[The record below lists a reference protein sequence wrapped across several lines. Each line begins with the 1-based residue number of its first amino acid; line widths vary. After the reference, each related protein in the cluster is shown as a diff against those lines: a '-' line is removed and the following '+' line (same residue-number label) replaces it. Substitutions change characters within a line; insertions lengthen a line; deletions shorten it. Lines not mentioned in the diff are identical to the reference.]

1 MPLTTAAPNPG
12 VNFIGE
18 KTVTADEVNGFR
30 LSQDDID
37 AARNVRP
44 SAIRGKW
51 LTWMV
56 TFVAG
61 TGFTLFG
68 YDQGV
73 MSGLLTLESFENQFP
88 ETAGGFEGSTTA
100 TLQSLLVA
108 IYEIGCMVGALSN
121 IWVGDRLGRRHTIA
135 LGGFIMLIGSILQT
149 AAVNYAMMLV
159 ARVITGL
166 GNGLLTSTVP
176 AYQSECSKAH
186 RRGQLVLAEGSL
198 VTFGIMI
205 SYWVDLGFFYTTGSI
220 SWRFPIAL
228 QLVFIIVMIVCMYCF
243 RLPESPRWLAAKGK
257 YPEALAVL
265 AALDNTSV
273 DDPAV
278 ITIFHGIT
286 DAIAAEQVGEFSF
299 KEIFSGGKTQ
309 NFRRTM
315 LGVVAQCYQ
324 QICGI
329 NLITYYLTS
338 VLSGLGLS
346 DEMSRVISGVNGTC
360 YFLTSLIA
368 IAIIE
373 RAGRRS
379 LMLWMALAQCATM
392 AVLAGIYNKAQDQNK
407 AAQVV
412 SVLMLFLFNT
422 WFSIGFLGITWLYP
436 AEVTPLRIRAPANA
450 LSTASNWIFNFMVVM
465 ATGPMFANIGLGTY
479 AFFAAM
485 NGVVVFP
492 GLYFFFPETKRYS
505 LEDLDII
512 FAKAYVEGLDPVKVS
527 LHPETVPKAGSR
539 EAEEILGRNVD
550 GRVKSR
556 KGHKGGQEQEH
567 FEVGNGEKDR
577 PSHHENV

>member
-12 VNFIGE
+12 VNYIGE
-18 KTVTADEVNGFR
+18 KTATTDEGNGFR

-149 AAVNYAMMLV
+149 AAVDYAMMLV

-198 VTFGIMI
+198 ITFGIMI

-228 QLVFIIVMIVCMYCF
+228 QLVFIIVMIYSL

-278 ITIFHGIT
+278 MTIFHGIT
-286 DAIAAEQVGEFSF
+286 DAIAAEHVGEFSF

-392 AVLAGIYNKAQDQNK
+392 AVLAGLYNKAQDQNK

-436 AEVTPLRIRAPANA
+436 AEVTPLRVRAPANA

-465 ATGPMFANIGLGTY
+465 ATGPMFANIGWGTY

-485 NGVVVFP
+485 NGIIMFP

-539 EAEEILGRNVD
+539 EAEEILGRNVV

-567 FEVGNGEKDR
+567 FEVENGEKDR
-577 PSHHENV
+577 PSHLENV

>member
-12 VNFIGE
+12 ANFIGE
-18 KTVTADEVNGFR
+18 SLGDSKIHEGNGYRLTEDDYQTARDV
-30 LSQDDID
+30 
-37 AARNVRP
+37 AP
-44 SAIRGKW
+44 SRIKGNW

-73 MSGLLTLESFENQFP
+73 MSGLLTLDSFEQQFP

-108 IYEIGCMVGALSN
+108 IYEIGCMAGALSN

-149 AAVNYAMMLV
+149 AAIDYAMMLV
-159 ARVITGL
+159 ARVITGI

-176 AYQSECSKAH
+176 AYQSECSKAY

-198 VTFGIMI
+198 ITFGVMV

-220 SWRFPIAL
+220 SWRFPIAF
-228 QLVFIIVMIVCMYCF
+228 QLVFIIIMIVCLYAF

-257 YPEALAVL
+257 FPQALAVL

-273 DDPAV
+273 TDPAV
-278 ITIFHGIT
+278 VTVFHGIT
-286 DAIAAEQVGEFSF
+286 DAIAAEHVGEFSF
-299 KEIFSGGKTQ
+299 KEIFKGGKTQ

-392 AVLAGIYNKAQDQNK
+392 AVLAGLYNKAQDQNK

-465 ATGPMFANIGLGTY
+465 ATGPMFANIGWGTY

-485 NGVVVFP
+485 NGIIMFP

-527 LHPETVPKAGSR
+527 LHPESVPKAGSR

-550 GRVKSR
+550 SQKDG
-556 KGHKGGQEQEH
+556 
-567 FEVGNGEKDR
+567 GNGARQRFDGKEKGEKGR
-577 PSHHENV
+577 IEHHEFV

>member
-1 MPLTTAAPNPG
+1 MPLTTAAPNLG

-18 KTVTADEVNGFR
+18 NVGHNKIQEGNGYR
-30 LSQDDID
+30 LSEDDFQR
-37 AARNVRP
+37 ARDDVAP
-44 SAIRGKW
+44 SRIKGKW

-73 MSGLLTLESFENQFP
+73 MSGLLTLPSFEAQFP
-88 ETAGGFEGSTTA
+88 QTAGGFAGSSTA
-100 TLQSLLVA
+100 TLQSFMVA
-108 IYEIGCMVGALSN
+108 IYELGCMAGALSN
-121 IWVGDRLGRRHTIA
+121 IWIGDKLGRRHTIA
-135 LGGFIMLIGSILQT
+135 LGGFIMFIGSILQA

-159 ARVITGL
+159 ARIITGL

-198 VTFGIMI
+198 ITFGIMV

-228 QLVFIIVMIVCMYCF
+228 QLVFIIVMCAFMYAF

-265 AALDNTSV
+265 AALDNTTV

-278 ITIFHGIT
+278 INIFHGIT
-286 DAIAAEQVGEFSF
+286 DAIATEQAGEFSF
-299 KEIFSGGKTQ
+299 KEIFTGGKTQ

-324 QICGI
+324 QICGC
-329 NLITYYLTS
+329 NLIIYYLTS
-338 VLSGLGLS
+338 VLTGLGLG

-360 YFLTSLIA
+360 FFLTSLVA

-379 LMLWMALAQCATM
+379 LMLWMALAQCITM
-392 AVLAGIYNKAQDQNK
+392 AVLAGLYDRSQAENK

-450 LSTASNWIFNFMVVM
+450 LSTASNWLFNFMVVM
-465 ATGPMFANIGLGTY
+465 STGPMFANIGWGTY

-485 NGVVVFP
+485 NGIIIFP
-492 GLYFFFPETKRYS
+492 GIYFFFPETKKYS

-512 FAKAYVEGLDPVKVS
+512 FAKAYVEGRDPVKVS
-527 LHPETVPKAGSR
+527 LRPESVPKAGSR
-539 EAEEILGRNVD
+539 EAEEILGRDLD
-550 GRVKSR
+550 GQKDDKKGARRRFGGNEEKSR
-556 KGHKGGQEQEH
+556 VEH
-567 FEVGNGEKDR
+567 LESV
-577 PSHHENV
+577 